1 MKLSLHRAEKFNA
14 DFDQQYN
21 WYLEQAGEELAERFL
36 NAVEITLQSLLA
48 QPDLGRR
55 RKFRHSALTGIR
67 SFQVKS
73 PFQNILIFYRHT
85 AAELS
90 VERLM
95 HGSRDLPRR
104 LAEPL
109 L

>member
-1 MKLSLHRAEKFNA
+1 MRLLLHRAEKFNA

-55 RKFRHSALTGIR
+55 RKFRHPALAGIR
-67 SFQVKS
+67 SFQVKP
-73 PFQNILIFYRHT
+73 PFQNILIFYRH
-85 AAELS
+85 AATELS
-90 VERLM
+90 AERLM
-95 HGSRDLPRR
+95 HGTRDLPRR
-104 LAEPL
+104 LSEPL

>member
-21 WYLEQAGEELAERFL
+21 WYLEQAGEELAERFF

-48 QPDLGRR
+48 QPDLGST
-55 RKFRHSALTGIR
+55 RKFRPFALTGIR